1 MEREMSQIL
10 KTLSS
15 LGSTVWLS
23 LLATAPVAVATAD
36 VSFRNTS
43 KALDGI
49 LRSKKRATS
58 YGQGTPRKPAMGP
71 IKLPA
76 TPMTLAAQ
84 WSRVATVIEM
94 ANQSHKSMCDLQAA
108 ASQQLELAEY
118 ALDRLMGELASVMT
132 LPGQNAQPV
141 ASRVH

>member
-1 MEREMSQIL
+1 MSQIL
-10 KTLSS
+10 KPLSA
-15 LGSTVWLS
+15 LGSSVWLS

-49 LRSKKRATS
+49 LRSKKRATAE
-58 YGQGTPRKPAMGP
+58 GRATPRKPATGAVEV
-71 IKLPA
+71 PA
-76 TPMTLAAQ
+76 TPMTLATQ

-108 ASQQLELAEY
+108 AAQQLELAEY

-141 ASRVH
+141 AARVH